1 LFYLKSSLELELAN
15 PLTEKL
21 NLAGTHLNLCAI
33 YSKLVKH
40 PESIRHAKQAIRILE
55 ELIQQKES

>member
-1 LFYLKSSLELELAN
+1 MAN